1 MSVIGVDVGGTK
13 IAAVRLDPALGP
25 TDPVVIPTP
34 DGGMAIVKAIAGLVG
49 DLAAGSPDVVR
60 AVGVGLPATIDAVT
74 GRVAHS
80 VHTGMD
86 DFDAAGAL
94 EAAVGLPVFLDNDA
108 NLAALAEHRL
118 GAGRGRANVV
128 LLTLGTGIGGGLI
141 IEGRVFRGGRGQGAE
156 LGHISVDG
164 NGPPCQGGCPN
175 RGCIETMCSGTA
187 LAREFC
193 AFAADNTDTA
203 LGQLHAAGHLD
214 SRSGLA
220 LAQQGN
226 PEALAIVTM
235 AGEWLGVAV
244 TSLANT
250 FDPDI
255 ILIGGG
261 LSAAGELLLGPA
273 RAVYQ
278 QRALPPTRRAPLQV
292 AALGPD
298 AGMVGAG
305 VMAHEGVGG

>member
-13 IAAVRLDPALGP
+13 IAAGRLSPDLVATEP
-25 TDPVVIPTP
+25 TVIPTP
-34 DGGMAIVKAIAGLVG
+34 HGGIAIIEAIAQLVA
-49 DLAAGSPDVVR
+49 DLSATSPDPVR
-60 AVGVGLPATIDAVT
+60 AVGVGLPATIDSVT
-74 GRVAHS
+74 GRVVHS

-86 DFDAAGAL
+86 DFDAAGEL
-94 EAAVGLPVFLDNDA
+94 ERATGLPVFLDNDA

-118 GAGRGRANVV
+118 GAGQGHDNMV
-128 LLTLGTGIGGGLI
+128 LLTLGTGVGGGI
-141 IEGRVFRGGRGQGAE
+141 IIDGQVFRGGRGHGAE

-175 RGCIETMCSGTA
+175 RGCIETMASGTA
-187 LAREFC
+187 LTREFR
-193 AFAADNTDTA
+193 AFAERNPATA
-203 LGQLHAAGHLD
+203 LGQLHSAGHLD

-220 LAQQGN
+220 LARDGD
-226 PEALAIVTM
+226 PDALAIVTT

-244 TSLANT
+244 TSIANT

-273 RAVYQ
+273 REIYQ

-305 VMAHEGVGG
+305 VLAHEGVGA

>member
-13 IAAVRLDPALGP
+13 IAAGRLGP
-25 TDPVVIPTP
+25 DLVATEPIVIPTP
-34 DGGMAIVKAIAGLVG
+34 YGGMAIIEAIAALVAEI
-49 DLAAGSPDVVR
+49 AAASPDPVR

-118 GAGRGRANVV
+118 GAGRHHANVV

-141 IEGRVFRGGRGQGAE
+141 IDGEVFRGGRGHGAE

-187 LAREFC
+187 LGREFR
-193 AFAADNTDTA
+193 AFAEANPATA
-203 LGQLHAAGHLD
+203 LGQLHAEGALD

-220 LAQQGN
+220 LAREGD
-226 PEALAIVTM
+226 PDTLAIVTT

-250 FDPDI
+250 FDPDV

-261 LSAAGELLLGPA
+261 LSDAGELLLGPA
-273 RAVYQ
+273 RDIYL
-278 QRALPPTRRAPLQV
+278 QRALPPTRRAPLEV

-298 AGMVGAG
+298 AGMVGAAL
-305 VMAHEGVGG
+305 MAHEGVGG

>member
-13 IAAVRLDPALGP
+13 IAAGRLDPALAA
-25 TDPVVIPTP
+25 TDPIVIPTP
-34 DGGMAIVKAIAGLVG
+34 DGGMAIIDAIAGLVA
-49 DLAAGSPDVVR
+49 DLSAGSPDEVR

-118 GAGRGRANVV
+118 GAARGLADVV

-141 IEGRVFRGGRGQGAE
+141 IDDQVFRGGRGHGAE

-187 LAREFC
+187 LGREFR
-193 AFAADNTDTA
+193 AFAADNPDTA
-203 LGQLHAAGHLD
+203 LGRLHAAGDLD

-220 LAQQGN
+220 LAQQGD
-226 PEALAIVTM
+226 PEALAIVTT

-273 RAVYQ
+273 RDIYQ

-292 AALGPD
+292 AALGAD

-305 VMAHEGVGG
+305 VMAHEGVGA

>member
-13 IAAVRLDPALGP
+13 IAAGRLDPDLVA

-34 DGGMAIVKAIAGLVG
+34 DGGMAIIEAIAGLVG
-49 DLAAGSPDVVR
+49 DLSADSPDAVR

-94 EAAVGLPVFLDNDA
+94 GAAVGMPVFLDNDA

-118 GAGRGRANVV
+118 GAARGHDNVV
-128 LLTLGTGIGGGLI
+128 LLTLGTGIGGGLVI
-141 IEGRVFRGGRGQGAE
+141 DGQLFRGGRGHGAE

-187 LAREFC
+187 LGREFR
-193 AFAADNTDTA
+193 AFAAANPDTA
-203 LGQLHAAGHLD
+203 LGRVHAEGGLD

-220 LAQQGN
+220 LAQAGDAD
-226 PEALAIVTM
+226 ALAVVTT

-261 LSAAGELLLGPA
+261 LSAAGEMLLGPA
-273 RAVYQ
+273 RDIYQ
-278 QRALPPTRRAPLQV
+278 QRALPPTRRAPLAV

-305 VMAHEGVGG
+305 VMAHEGVGA

>member
-13 IAAVRLDPALGP
+13 IAAGRLDPALAA
-25 TDPVVIPTP
+25 TDPIVIPTP
-34 DGGMAIVKAIAGLVG
+34 DGGMAIIDAIAGLVA
-49 DLAAGSPDVVR
+49 DLSAGSPDEVR

-118 GAGRGRANVV
+118 GAARGLADVV

-141 IEGRVFRGGRGQGAE
+141 TRDQVFRGGRGHGAE

-187 LAREFC
+187 LGREFR
-193 AFAADNTDTA
+193 AFAADNPDTA
-203 LGQLHAAGHLD
+203 LGRLHAAGDLD

-220 LAQQGN
+220 LAQQGD
-226 PEALAIVTM
+226 PEALAIVTT

-250 FDPDI
+250 FDPTSSS
-255 ILIGGG
+255 
-261 LSAAGELLLGPA
+261 SAAGCRPRASCCWGP
-273 RAVYQ
+273 RATSTSSAPCHPPAGRRCRWRPWVPTPAWWG
-278 QRALPPTRRAPLQV
+278 RA
-292 AALGPD
+292 
-298 AGMVGAG
+298 
-305 VMAHEGVGG
+305 

>member
-13 IAAVRLDPALGP
+13 IAAGRLGP
-25 TDPVVIPTP
+25 DLVPPDPTVIPTP
-34 DGGMAIVKAIAGLVG
+34 DGGMAIIDAIAGLVA
-49 DLAAGSPDVVR
+49 DLSAGSPDPVH

-94 EAAVGLPVFLDNDA
+94 GAAVGLPVFLDNDA

-118 GAGRGRANVV
+118 GAGRGHDNLV
-128 LLTLGTGIGGGLI
+128 LLTLGTGIGGGI
-141 IEGRVFRGGRGQGAE
+141 IIDGAVFRGGRGHGAE

-187 LAREFC
+187 LGREFR
-193 AFAADNTDTA
+193 AFADANPDTA
-203 LGQLHAAGHLD
+203 LGKLHAEGALD

-220 LAQQGN
+220 LAKDGDA
-226 PEALAIVTM
+226 EALAIVTT

-250 FDPDI
+250 FDPDV

-273 RAVYQ
+273 RDIYQ
-278 QRALPPTRRAPLQV
+278 QRALPPTRRAPLQL

-298 AGMVGAG
+298 AGMVGAAL
-305 VMAHEGVGG
+305 MAHEGIGA